1 MVAGIVV
8 LRWLAPVDA
17 ITTDEEPFVPPGTD
31 LNLQK
36 VLWTNIADL
45 RLAEERR
52 VRRRLLLIRVGGVTG
67 VVMAMLLAWYLVR
80 IFS

>member
-1 MVAGIVV
+1 M
-8 LRWLAPVDA
+8 
-17 ITTDEEPFVPPGTD
+17 PPGTD

-52 VRRRLLLIRVGGVTG
+52 VRRRRLLIKVGGVTG
-67 VVMAMLLAWYLVR
+67 VVMAVLLAWYLLRLVV
-80 IFS
+80 